1 MILAEM
7 SHTALYL
14 MTEAAFNSGLN
25 PHVYVTYRHMASEH
39 LLFGVLNASVG
50 LISLAGVEA
59 SFAGVDCT
67 PSIFMIETC
76 LFSTLSVSFI
86 AVEGR
91 QPGGKRTGES
101 QLAKGLS
108 LLIDLDDNLIGETA
122 GLSVCSLEETLTR
135 IDSRIGT
142 TKGSLEILNTFSLPQ
157 SALHPC
163 LQVAEKNAF

>member
-67 PSIFMIETC
+67 PSIFMIETS
-76 LFSTLSVSFI
+76 LFSTLS
-86 AVEGR
+86 
-91 QPGGKRTGES
+91 
-101 QLAKGLS
+101 LS
-108 LLIDLDDNLIGETA
+108 LQLKAGNLVAKE
-122 GLSVCSLEETLTR
+122 LENHNLPRVC
-135 IDSRIGT
+135 
-142 TKGSLEILNTFSLPQ
+142 
-157 SALHPC
+157 HC
-163 LQVAEKNAF
+163 